1 MRQLFI
7 KIIVAV
13 LLLFQNIESK
23 ASCDST
29 IVCNNGCCCK
39 TNLTPSS
46 VMLSH
51 LHEKNKWMISYS
63 VMNMNTNGLINGNK
77 AIAENEVYNNYL
89 MLSNKMN
96 MQMHMLM
103 AMYGINNKLTVMSMF
118 NYRINTMN
126 MQMLP
131 TTNSTMM
138 NMHHSSMNNEM
149 MMNNGF
155 SDIQL
160 YTMYG
165 MYKNDLH
172 QIILIG
178 GLNLP
183 TGSINQKGNKDDMSY
198 ASSRL
203 PYMMQMGSG
212 TFDILPGLSY
222 SVQKNKWASGMQ
234 WNNSIRFHH
243 NSNQYHLGNESVIHL
258 WGAYSWLNC
267 ISSSIHFEANYIG
280 KINGYDATLYEF
292 NEPLANE
299 KNYGGRFMQT
309 YIGSSFIS
317 KNKTLS
323 HFKISAEY
331 GFQLFYYYNGIQSP
345 LKNIINTSISYTY

>member
-7 KIIVAV
+7 IIVAV
-13 LLLFQNIESK
+13 LLFQNSKSK

-77 AIAENEVYNNYL
+77 AIAEKEVYNNYL
-89 MLSNKMN
+89 MLSDKMN

-131 TTNSTMM
+131 TINSSMI
-138 NMHHSSMNNEM
+138 NMHHSTISNET
-149 MMNNGF
+149 MMNKGL

-160 YTMYG
+160 YALYG
-165 MYKNDLH
+165 LYKNEWN

-183 TGSINQKGNKDDMSY
+183 MGSINQKGNQDDMSY

-203 PYMMQMGSG
+203 PYMMQLGSG

-222 SVQKNKWASGMQ
+222 SIQKNKWASGLQ
-234 WNNSIRFHH
+234 WNNAIRFYNNSH
-243 NSNQYHLGNESVIHL
+243 NYHLGNESVLHL
-258 WGAYSWLNC
+258 WGAYSWLNL
-267 ISSSIHFEANYIG
+267 ISSSVHFEVNSTG
-280 KINGYDATLYEF
+280 KIKGKDAQLYEF
-292 NEPLANE
+292 NEPSAHT

-317 KNKTLS
+317 KNKILS

-331 GFQLFYYYNGIQSP
+331 GFQLFYYYNGIESP
-345 LKNIINTSISYTY
+345 LKNSINTSISYTY